1 MGKLLDGFIAQ
12 YDDEDSNISLKD
24 LMSQDELVEWELMVK
39 VFNELE
45 IAAIGPNMRK
55 IAKFYKLERWQE
67 MSLLALVKV
76 MEMMLANAKDRMDEV
91 QGKMADLDKLNMEI
105 DNSDRMFG

>member
-1 MGKLLDGFIAQ
+1 MGELLDGFISQ

-24 LMSQDELVEWELMVK
+24 LMSDDELVEWELMVK
-39 VFNELE
+39 VMNELE
-45 IAAIGPNMRK
+45 IAAIGPNLRK

-76 MEMMLANAKDRMDEV
+76 MEMMLSNARDRMEEV
-91 QGKMADLDKLNMEI
+91 EGKMAELDKLNMEI

>member
-1 MGKLLDGFIAQ
+1 MGELLDGFISQ

-24 LMSQDELVEWELMVK
+24 LMSDDELVEWELMVK
-39 VFNELE
+39 VMHELE
-45 IAAIGPNMRK
+45 IAHIGPNLRK

-76 MEMMLANAKDRMDEV
+76 MEMMLSNARDRMEEV
-91 QGKMADLDKLNMEI
+91 EGKMAELDKLNMDI

>member
-12 YDDEDSNISLKD
+12 YDDEGSSISLKD
-24 LMSQDELVEWELMVK
+24 LMSKEELVEWELMVK

-45 IAAIGPNMRK
+45 IAAIGPTLRK
-55 IAKFYKLERWQE
+55 ITAFYNLNRWQE
-67 MSLLALVKV
+67 MSVLALVKV
-76 MEMMLANAKDRMDEV
+76 MEMMLHNAKDRMDEV
-91 QGKMADLDKLNMEI
+91 NDRMEALDKMNMEI

>member
-1 MGKLLDGFIAQ
+1 MGKLLDGFISQ
-12 YDDEDSNISLKD
+12 YDDEDSTISLKD
-24 LMSQDELVEWELMVK
+24 LMSDDELVEWELMVK

-45 IAAIGPNMRK
+45 IAAIGPNLRK

-67 MSLLALVKV
+67 MSILALVKV

-91 QGKMADLDKLNMEI
+91 QGRMESLDKLNMET
-105 DNSDRMFG
+105 DNSDRMFQ

>member
-1 MGKLLDGFIAQ
+1 MGKLLDGFISQ
-12 YDDEDSNISLKD
+12 YDDEDSTISLKE
-24 LMSQDELVEWELMVK
+24 LMDAEELVQWELMVK

-45 IAAIGPNMRK
+45 IANMGPNLRK

-67 MSLLALVKV
+67 MSVLALVKV

-91 QGKMADLDKLNMEI
+91 NDRMEQLDKLNMDI
-105 DNSDRMFG
+105 NDSDRMFG

>member
-1 MGKLLDGFIAQ
+1 MGKLLDGFISQ
-12 YDDEDSNISLKD
+12 YDDEDSTISLKD
-24 LMSQDELVEWELMVK
+24 LMSDDELVEWELMVK

-45 IAAIGPNMRK
+45 IAAIGPNLRK

-67 MSLLALVKV
+67 MSVLALVKV
-76 MEMMLANAKDRMDEV
+76 MEMMLSNARDRMEEV
-91 QGKMADLDKLNMEI
+91 EGKMAELDKLNMEI